1 MKKFLCFILSLLAI
15 FSVFFVV
22 FVSTEP
28 EMPDLGIYNYFGR
41 GNATPFVVLKDYV
54 TVFIAPDTHIVC
66 RKDLT
71 DQHILADSA
80 FDAKK
85 NLPFLLGADENNLV
99 YTCIEKTGGRT
110 YYSVNLDTYEKVKLT
125 SENSVNDTSGFLGVH
140 HILGIVL
147 DSKDVYSYIRAGSF
161 WVNST
166 GVHSEKQTRAYLSE
180 FDKEE
185 EYGIY
190 NDMDKIAETDD
201 YIFFL
206 NFFGELIRFNKTDKS
221 FNYVFDKIIDDFY
234 ITDDSIYYVCNSKL
248 YKTDYD
254 GKKEIGVCDFAPK
267 SIKCDD
273 GKIYLSDNNSAIFL
287 EETDSFVKICDIK
300 SEHWTVSEGKIYY
313 YIPDETRLGYIS
325 DGKTSEII
333 IKSA

>member
-1 MKKFLCFILSLLAI
+1 MKKFLCFIMSLLVI
-15 FSVFFVV
+15 FSGCFALFVF
-22 FVSTEP
+22 TEP
-28 EMPDLGIYNYFGR
+28 EMPELGIYNYFGR
-41 GNATPFVVLKDYV
+41 GNGAPFITLKDYV
-54 TVFIAPDTHIVC
+54 AVSIVPDTLIVC

-71 DQHILADSA
+71 DYHILADSA

-85 NLPFLLGADENNLV
+85 NLPFLLGAQENNLV
-99 YTCIEKTGGRT
+99 YTCIKQPGGRT
-110 YYSVNLDTYEKVKLT
+110 YYSVNLDTYEKVKLK
-125 SENSVNDTSGFLGVH
+125 SENSVNDTSGFLGVQN
-140 HILGIVL
+140 ILGITL
-147 DSKDVYSYIRAGSF
+147 DSMDVYSYMNAGSF

-190 NDMDKIAETDD
+190 NDMYKIAETDEF
-201 YIFFL
+201 IFFL
-206 NFFGELIRFNKTDKS
+206 NFFGELVRFNKTDKS

-234 ITDDSIYYVCNSKL
+234 ITDESIYYIYNSKL
-248 YKTDYD
+248 YKTDYE
-254 GKKEIGVCDFAPK
+254 GKKETEVCDFAPK
-267 SIKCDD
+267 NIKCDD

-287 EETDSFVKICDIK
+287 EEHNSVVKICDIK
-300 SEHWTVSEGKIYY
+300 SEYWTVSEGKIYY

-325 DGKTSEII
+325 DGKASEII